1 MYLVPAP
8 DDDDADDGFG
18 EDFDENFDPDAP
30 TLTPRQCHVV
40 AQVARELADTVF
52 ADTHL
57 LGDRPVQ
64 PSSDAVVLA
73 EFPECTWAQDATWRR
88 TMARAFDDLAADTA
102 AGTDPEPRCT
112 GEEMALHL
120 IIDRARTASTSGRF
134 TAELWFPTIGRM
146 NPSLE
151 VGRIVTERNL
161 AGGTRLYGVGNH

>member
-40 AQVARELADTVF
+40 AQVAREFADTVF

-88 TMARAFDDLAADTA
+88 TMARAFDDLAADAA

-120 IIDRARTASTSGRF
+120 IIDRAPHSVDVRPIHRGTLVSNDRSDEPITGSRTHS
-134 TAELWFPTIGRM
+134 
-146 NPSLE
+146 
-151 VGRIVTERNL
+151 
-161 AGGTRLYGVGNH
+161 H